1 LAVGVVATGITA
13 AGIVG
18 LGLHVAAVVG

>member
-13 AGIVG
+13 AGIIG
-18 LGLHVAAVVG
+18 LRLHVAAVVG